1 MSPPPPKGYILIKIK
16 VESFS
21 FNYVVNG
28 QWSGWSG
35 FSLCSS
41 TCGPGAQIRKRTCTQ
56 PPPSNGGSS
65 CVGDEIE
72 SVQCQINPCPGMQFL
87 NEGCGCHQKVIIVY
101 IKKELKY
108 VFVF

>member
-1 MSPPPPKGYILIKIK
+1 MSSPQRLYINQDIK
-16 VESFS
+16 VKSFS

-35 FSLCSS
+35 FSLCST

-65 CVGDEIE
+65 CVGDETE
-72 SVQCQINPCPGMQFL
+72 SVQCQINPCPGIKIFL
-87 NEGCGCHQKVIIVY
+87 N
-101 IKKELKY
+101 L
-108 VFVF
+108 